1 MPTNPTPRINATA
14 AESVLVGEH
23 LENAVR
29 TAPAGRRIGV
39 RVAALGGHLMLR
51 LAHPA
56 GKGAEARRETLYSR
70 VSVPSKD
77 ADTPLSDVIDA
88 IESGLRALCGVEAVL
103 VPDDGSRGL
112 TVEIS
117 RPEQPGPGS

>member
-1 MPTNPTPRINATA
+1 MPTKPTPRGNARI

-23 LENAVR
+23 LENALR

-39 RVAALGGHLMLR
+39 RVAALGGHLLLR
-51 LAHPA
+51 LDRPA
-56 GKGAEARRETLYSR
+56 GKGGEPLYSR

-77 ADTPLSDVIDA
+77 AATPLSDVIDA

-117 RPEQPGPGS
+117 RPEPPGPGS

>member
-1 MPTNPTPRINATA
+1 MPTNPTPRVNARI

-23 LENAVR
+23 LEHTLRA
-29 TAPAGRRIGV
+29 APAGRRIGV
-39 RVAALGGHLMLR
+39 RVASLGGHLLLR

-56 GKGAEARRETLYSR
+56 AKGAEAPGEALYSR
-70 VSVPSKD
+70 VPVSSKD
-77 ADTPLSDVIDA
+77 AETPLSDVIDA

-112 TVEIS
+112 SVEIS
-117 RPEQPGPGS
+117 RPERPGPGP